1 MNEELIEIWSFFIQ
15 KKKAMKTWE
24 LKDVL
29 IGSLK
34 EKEELRTII
43 MREFIRMGLLQSS
56 LKIKL
61 SI

>member
-1 MNEELIEIWSFFIQ
+1 MNEELIEVWSFFIQ

-34 EKEELRTII
+34 EKEELRAII
-43 MREFIRMGLLQSS
+43 MREFIRMGLLHSS

>member
-1 MNEELIEIWSFFIQ
+1 
-15 KKKAMKTWE
+15 MKTWE

-34 EKEELRTII
+34 EKEELRAII
-43 MREFIRMGLLQSS
+43 MREFIRMGILHPS